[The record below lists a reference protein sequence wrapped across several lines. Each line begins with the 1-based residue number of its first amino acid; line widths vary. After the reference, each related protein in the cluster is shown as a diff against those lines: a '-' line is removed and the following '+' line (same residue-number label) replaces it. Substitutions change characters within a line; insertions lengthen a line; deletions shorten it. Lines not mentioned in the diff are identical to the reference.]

1 MSESLFQK
9 FAGLKPATLL
19 KKRLDKD
26 FFLSILGNC
35 QDQPFLYNS
44 SGDCLWQLR
53 QITGKHRH
61 KGEHSRE
68 LDLTILAQ
76 FSIPIPPE
84 IAIGFPTFSRH
95 VELEEK
101 WAK

>member
-1 MSESLFQK
+1 M
-9 FAGLKPATLL
+9 AT
-19 KKRLDKD
+19 KANYRET
-26 FFLSILGNC
+26 
-35 QDQPFLYNS
+35 Q
-44 SGDCLWQLR
+44 
-53 QITGKHRH
+53 
-61 KGEHSRE
+61 GEHSRE